1 MLTRPIPQLSNQNS
15 LQYLYI
21 VYIYKYCF
29 CQIFKLIVFNMMNF
43 FKHIFKEHKYLVFA
57 VLAMIVIFSASP
69 HQDISVVPN
78 ISAATAARVAN
89 IGKVY
94 FEGVGPGDLSLGGNY
109 EGQKKATYSIVIN
122 DEVNGTKNFKWN
134 KDNGPYVDNP
144 LTGKE
149 YELPGGII
157 IKFDPKL
164 SYKPG
169 DNWTINA
176 GIPAKFNV
184 AEAVAVKT
192 GRQIATLY
200 SSFSNGTNQLA
211 SYVGNLFSPQ
221 SNLALKQAIGVGS
234 LAAIQDNNRGQSTM
248 LGAGDTALF
257 DIEIV
262 PTEIKSESKI
272 LPAIILILIA
282 LSITLLVIYVIRIIK
297 KRAPAKNK
305 I

>member
-1 MLTRPIPQLSNQNS
+1 
-15 LQYLYI
+15 
-21 VYIYKYCF
+21 
-29 CQIFKLIVFNMMNF
+29 MMNF

-169 DNWTINA
+169 DNWTINS

-184 AEAVAVKT
+184 AEAVTVKT
-192 GRQIATLY
+192 GRQIVSLY
-200 SSFSNGTNQLA
+200 SDFSHATNQFAL
-211 SYVGNLFSPQ
+211 YVGDLFSP
-221 SNLALKQAIGVGS
+221 STNLALRKVIGGGS
-234 LAAIQDNNRGQSTM
+234 LATTIDNNR
-248 LGAGDTALF
+248 GDTALF
-257 DIEIV
+257 DIEIA
-262 PTEIKSESKI
+262 PTEVKSESKI

-282 LSITLLVIYVIRIIK
+282 LSSTLLVIYVIRIIK
-297 KRAPAKNK
+297 KSAFIQNK
-305 I
+305 A